1 MATFS
6 YIQLQYFTTSQIS
19 CQLKYFF
26 FSFQTFYSL
35 VSLKCHKKT
44 HAEPLWCNVCSFETK
59 YEEALIR
66 HKARIHEHTDDADSV
81 ASFSVGSRTSTPF
94 PDREISHNSLVG
106 DKAVGNLSLIDQDF
120 SIETNFLDHV
130 GVFER
135 NPSGNFKVP
144 STSYHCHK
152 CPPEDKKTQFK
163 VNFITFCIKFMY
175 HI

>member
-1 MATFS
+1 M
-6 YIQLQYFTTSQIS
+6 
-19 CQLKYFF
+19 
-26 FSFQTFYSL
+26 
-35 VSLKCHKKT
+35 
-44 HAEPLWCNVCSFETK
+44 
-59 YEEALIR
+59 
-66 HKARIHEHTDDADSV
+66 

-94 PDREISHNSLVG
+94 PDRDLSHNGLAG
-106 DKAVGNLSLIDQDF
+106 DNAVGNLSLIDQDF

>member
-1 MATFS
+1 M
-6 YIQLQYFTTSQIS
+6 QYYSVTNLWSIKV
-19 CQLKYFF
+19 C

-94 PDREISHNSLVG
+94 PDREISHNGLVG
-106 DKAVGNLSLIDQDF
+106 DNAVGNLSLIDQDF

-152 CPPEDKKTQFK
+152 CPSEDKKTQFK
-163 VNFITFCIKFMY
+163 VNVFTFCIKFMY
-175 HI
+175 HTQTIYKKEL